1 MSEKSLLSNYLEKQM
16 NYAVAKIAGLKMCE
30 YFNKQFNTDFR
41 SVMPTNIYGFNDKYH
56 EKNSHVIPAMIMKF
70 HKAKLYKKKFV
81 KVWGTG
87 KAKEN
92 LFL

>member
-1 MSEKSLLSNYLEKQM
+1 
-16 NYAVAKIAGLKMCE
+16 MCE
-30 YFNKQFNTDFR
+30 YFNKQFNTILDR
-41 SVMPTNIYGFNDKYH
+41 SCSMTNIYGFNDKYH